1 MQIVSDGGKSPFTN
15 SSGGNIPE
23 SEAVNTLISL
33 IKTHG
38 DWVDKN

>member
-1 MQIVSDGGKSPFTN
+1 MQIVSDGENHPLQTVVGK
-15 SSGGNIPE
+15 NIPE
-23 SEAVNTLISL
+23 SEAVNALISL